1 MLKKLLGLST
11 LLCVSFIADANSSA
25 YIPAEH
31 YLPALGSTVEYT
43 LPPQEPQ
50 VFTNVFYW
58 VIKASCTI
66 TSHSESN
73 DLLVKFLKKTG
84 EVNAQ
89 PLNAGDQVEIFL
101 NNKEDIK
108 IVSNPGSKVELTNM
122 GDTTITAV
130 CTAK

>member
-11 LLCVSFIADANSSA
+11 LLCVSFVSGANSSA
-25 YIPAEH
+25 DRPSEH
-31 YLPALGSTVEYT
+31 YLPTLGSSIEYT

-73 DLLVKFLKKTG
+73 ALLVKFLKKTG
-84 EVNAQ
+84 EVNEQ
-89 PLNAGDQVEIFL
+89 RLNAGDQIEIVL

-108 IVSNPGSKVELTNM
+108 IVSNPGSQVELTNM
-122 GDTTITAV
+122 GDSTINAV
-130 CTAK
+130 CIAK